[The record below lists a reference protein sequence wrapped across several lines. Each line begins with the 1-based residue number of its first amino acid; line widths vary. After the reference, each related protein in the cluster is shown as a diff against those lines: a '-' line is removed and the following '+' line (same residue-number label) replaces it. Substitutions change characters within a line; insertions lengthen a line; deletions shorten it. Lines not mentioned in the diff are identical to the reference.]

1 MLFGIARNAYAKI
14 RLGRIFQI
22 FIQIHSVIHVV
33 YLTDQIHSKSI
44 PRRFRFKISLRFHS
58 IATKRHHIINSQ
70 KTHVNQ
76 KVFCVFLCKSS
87 AQYMGNGIYLILI
100 LNGGTNTYSSWTFAH
115 NAFFQQ
121 PIGKLLIIV
130 FFAMIGYINKG
141 RLELHQGINAVKNRL
156 DVLSL

>member
-1 MLFGIARNAYAKI
+1 
-14 RLGRIFQI
+14 
-22 FIQIHSVIHVV
+22 
-33 YLTDQIHSKSI
+33 
-44 PRRFRFKISLRFHS
+44 
-58 IATKRHHIINSQ
+58 
-70 KTHVNQ
+70 
-76 KVFCVFLCKSS
+76 
-87 AQYMGNGIYLILI
+87 MGNGIYLILI

-121 PIGKLLIIV
+121 PFGKLLIIV